1 MLYSS
6 SKRERKKKPK
16 RHFTLKDKY
25 IPGPEIKQKQ

>member
-6 SKRERKKKPK
+6 SKREKKKPK